1 MPKPGKVPQIEAFGP
16 RRFELL
22 FFISMFSMHYFS
34 DVQTGRAILA
44 ALHWLVPWA
53 THRALHLIHM
63 GIRKMPHVTKFGVF
77 SATVFRGARAGRVGW
92 RIDWVIV
99 TLVIAVQYASLRPT
113 APNVCFLCATPVH
126 AMIHAID
133 TFAALQ
139 AQPIVC
145 AYATRKWSF
154 GAFEKNPQ
162 VPKSGSS

>member
-1 MPKPGKVPQIEAFGP
+1 MPKPGKVPTYLKLWTPAILVAF
-16 RRFELL
+16 L
-22 FFISMFSMHYFS
+22 ISMFSTHYFS

-63 GIRKMPHVTKFGVF
+63 GIRKMAHVTKFGVF

-99 TLVIAVQYASLRPT
+99 TLVIAAAYASLDELHQMFVPMR
-113 APNVCFLCATPVH
+113 H
-126 AMIHAID
+126 ASPRDVAID

-139 AQPIVC
+139 AQLIVWW
-145 AYATRKWSF
+145 YATRKWSF